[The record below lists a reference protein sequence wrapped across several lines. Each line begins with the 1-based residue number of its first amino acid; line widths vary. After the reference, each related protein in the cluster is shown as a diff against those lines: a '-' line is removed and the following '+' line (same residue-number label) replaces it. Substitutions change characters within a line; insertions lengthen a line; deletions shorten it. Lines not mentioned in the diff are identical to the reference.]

1 MYAII
6 ETSGKQYKVKEGTSF
21 FTEKQ
26 KGYNEGDSIEFDR
39 VVMLKSD
46 DGLKV
51 GKPYLEGAKVV
62 GKILKN
68 GRGKKI
74 RVIKFRPRKN
84 YDREYGHRQHYSEIL
99 IEKIEY

>member
-1 MYAII
+1 
-6 ETSGKQYKVKEGTSF
+6 
-21 FTEKQ
+21 
-26 KGYNEGDSIEFDR
+26 
-39 VVMLKSD
+39 
-46 DGLKV
+46 V